1 MNTEVINTRTA
12 KISFISEEILRVD
25 VLQDTEVE
33 EEDAREN
40 YLACKKLAGEKKI
53 AVLIDSRV
61 RTTATK
67 EARDFSSGPLVSNTV
82 IARAILTS
90 SMAVKLLGNF
100 YIRFHKPISP
110 TQLFS
115 EEKDAIQ
122 WLQTQLANHRSQVK
136 S

>member
-12 KISFISEEILRVD
+12 KISFISDEILRVD

-53 AVLIDSRV
+53 AILIDSRV

-67 EARDFSSGPLVSNTV
+67 EARDFSSSPLVSNTV
-82 IARAILTS
+82 IARAILTN

-115 EEKDAIQ
+115 EEKEAIQ
-122 WLQTQLANHRSQVK
+122 WLQTQLSSCHTQV

>member
-12 KISFISEEILRVD
+12 KISFISDEILRVD

-40 YLACKKLAGEKKI
+40 YLACKKLAGEKKMAI
-53 AVLIDSRV
+53 LIDSRV

-67 EARDFSSGPLVSNTV
+67 EARDFSASPLVSHTV
-82 IARAILTS
+82 IARAILTN

-110 TQLFS
+110 TQLFI
-115 EEKDAIQ
+115 EEKEAIQ
-122 WLQTQLANHRSQVK
+122 WLQTQLSSCHTQV